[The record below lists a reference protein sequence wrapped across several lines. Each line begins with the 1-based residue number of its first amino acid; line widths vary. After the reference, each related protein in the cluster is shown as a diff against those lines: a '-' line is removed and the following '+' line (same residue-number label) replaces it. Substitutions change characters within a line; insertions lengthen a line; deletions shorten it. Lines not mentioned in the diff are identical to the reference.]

1 MTRKFGD
8 TIKML
13 RTEHGQSQEQLADI
27 LSISR
32 STLANYETN
41 RRIPDRAILEAV
53 ADYYNVDMDFIYG
66 RTDTRNAYQM
76 EKNSPIALSRAKT
89 IPIIGDVACG
99 SPIYHPGDGDEMVT
113 VYDFDQADCAVRARG
128 DSMEPLIQDGDLV
141 MIHSQPMVDDGQI
154 AAVVVDNEV
163 TLKRVYYE
171 PGRLLILS
179 ALNSDYAPITISGP
193 DIDQTRIIGRAIG
206 KQARW

>member
-1 MTRKFGD
+1 MMKPEILYKNIRRLRKEKGLSQDELARLTGYKDRSSIAKIEAGKVDLSQSKIAAFARALD
-8 TIKML
+8 TTPSDLM
-13 RTEHGQSQEQLADI
+13 GLAD
-27 LSISR
+27 
-32 STLANYETN
+32 E
-41 RRIPDRAILEAV
+41 
-53 ADYYNVDMDFIYG
+53 
-66 RTDTRNAYQM
+66 
-76 EKNSPIALSRAKT
+76 PIIDLPQGKR

-154 AAVVVDNEV
+154 AAVVVDDEV

-179 ALNSDYAPITISGP
+179 ALNPDYGPITISGP
-193 DIDQTRIIGRAIG
+193 DIDQTCIIGRAIG